1 MCVILMWYW
10 FVFLFACTTLSC
22 LANTTLVLT
31 PYFIQSALKVSNKG
45 VAPQVWSKL
54 FHRFGAFDLLVLK
67 TMLDEMYPK
76 MAEDFV
82 TELATQI
89 NLYTIQLPEENYI

>member
-1 MCVILMWYW
+1 
-10 FVFLFACTTLSC
+10 
-22 LANTTLVLT
+22 VLT

-82 TELATQI
+82 NELATQI